1 MVVGGGSAGCTLA
14 GRLAAAG
21 TRRVLL
27 LEAGPV
33 GWMPEILD
41 VTSLAAC
48 VPGHPANWAHPVELR
63 TGSAANVPRGRVLG
77 GSGAVNGAV
86 WMRATSADGWGLP
99 GWTWADMLERY
110 IRSEADADLGD
121 RPGHGADGPVPV
133 TRPAGALCHPA
144 TERFLTAASTC
155 GFPAEPDK
163 NAGCPPGAGLVPGN
177 AVDGVRVN
185 PAMAYLSEVL
195 GVDGRGARAAQPGRL
210 IVRGGS
216 PV

>member
-21 TRRVLL
+21 TCRVLL

-99 GWTWADMLERY
+99 GWTWADMLARY
-110 IRSEADADLGD
+110 VRSEADADLGD

-133 TRPAGALCHPA
+133 TRPPARCVTPPPSGSSPPPRRAGFRPSPTRTPA
-144 TERFLTAASTC
+144 
-155 GFPAEPDK
+155 
-163 NAGCPPGAGLVPGN
+163 
-177 AVDGVRVN
+177 
-185 PAMAYLSEVL
+185 
-195 GVDGRGARAAQPGRL
+195 ARP
-210 IVRGGS
+210 VRGWCRATPSTACGS
-216 PV
+216 TRRWPT

>member
-21 TRRVLL
+21 TCRVLL

-63 TGSAANVPRGRVLG
+63 TGSATNVPRGRVLG

-99 GWTWADMLERY
+99 GL
-110 IRSEADADLGD
+110 DLG
-121 RPGHGADGPVPV
+121 RH
-133 TRPAGALCHPA
+133 AGALRP
-144 TERFLTAASTC
+144 
-155 GFPAEPDK
+155 
-163 NAGCPPGAGLVPGN
+163 
-177 AVDGVRVN
+177 
-185 PAMAYLSEVL
+185 
-195 GVDGRGARAAQPGRL
+195 
-210 IVRGGS
+210 VRGGRRS
-216 PV
+216 RRSAGPRR